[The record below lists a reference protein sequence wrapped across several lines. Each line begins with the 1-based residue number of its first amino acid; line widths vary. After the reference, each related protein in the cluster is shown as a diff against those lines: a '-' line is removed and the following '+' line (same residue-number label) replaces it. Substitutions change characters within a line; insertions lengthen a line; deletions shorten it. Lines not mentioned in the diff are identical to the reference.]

1 MNNKTNSKSPLSSG
15 EGPGVRLLFRRLHL
29 WLSVPFGLIIIIICL
44 SGAALVFEKEVMELC
59 RPELYYINKVETAA
73 DGAKAVPLPVER
85 IAESVAATLPDSVSV
100 AGITVSSDPERAW
113 QVNLSKPRR
122 ASVYVNP
129 YTGEITG
136 KYERTPFFTTMF
148 RLHRWLLDSMK
159 PGGSIFWGKMIVG
172 TATLML
178 VFVLISGI
186 VVWWPR
192 TKKALKN
199 SLKIATGKGRRRLW
213 YDLHVAGGLYALVFL
228 LAMAL
233 TGLTWSFDWYRTG
246 FYKVFGVEVS
256 RAVGGH
262 GTTGGHG
269 ISGQAARADRGKS
282 SPFAHWQK
290 VYEEL
295 AARHPEYRQITV
307 SQGTATVSFS
317 SFGNQRA
324 LHRYAFHR
332 KSGEITKADLYE
344 DSGASGK
351 IRGWIYSIH
360 VGSWGGLTTR
370 ILTFLAALIGAS
382 LPLTGYYLWI
392 RRLWGK
398 NRRKPAASVG

>member
-1 MNNKTNSKSPLSSG
+1 M
-15 EGPGVRLLFRRLHL
+15 
-29 WLSVPFGLIIIIICL
+29 WLSVPFGLILIVICL

-59 RPELYYINKVETAA
+59 RPHLYYIDKVKDAENK
-73 DGAKAVPLPVER
+73 AKPVPLSVER
-85 IAESVAATLPDSVSV
+85 IAESVAATLPDSVYV
-100 AGITVSSDPERAW
+100 TNVSASSRPDRTW
-113 QVNLSKPRR
+113 KVGLSYSRH
-122 ASVYVNP
+122 AAVYVDP
-129 YTGEITG
+129 YTGEIKG
-136 KYERTPFFTTMF
+136 KYQRAPFFSTMF
-148 RLHRWLLDSMK
+148 RLHRWLLDGMK
-159 PGGSIFWGKMIVG
+159 PGGGIFWGRIIVG
-172 TATLML
+172 TATLMF
-178 VFVLISGI
+178 VFVLISG
-186 VVWWPR
+186 VVIRWPR
-192 TKKALKN
+192 TRKALKN

-213 YDLHVAGGLYALVFL
+213 YDLHAAGGLYALVFL

-233 TGLTWSFDWYRTG
+233 TGLTWSFSWYRTG
-246 FYKVFGVEVS
+246 FYKVFGVEAS
-256 RAVGGH
+256 RAIGGH
-262 GTTGGHG
+262 GTPTPAVHG
-269 ISGQAARADRGKS
+269 EAS
-282 SPFAHWQK
+282 SFAHWQK

-295 AARHPEYRQITV
+295 AARHPEYKQITI
-307 SQGTATVSFS
+307 SRGAATVSFS

-392 RRLWGK
+392 RRLRGR
-398 NRRKPAASVG
+398 NRRKIAAAVE